1 MTILVTGC
9 SGFVGSNLCER
20 LCQNNIVLGID
31 REDLPHDMQV
41 NENFS
46 FYQVDLLRGDLED
59 ILKKVDFVIHL
70 AASAGVKPSCDSP
83 LSYCEN
89 NILVTLRLLDLC
101 AKMRIKYFTYASS
114 STVYG
119 NDCNIESTRST
130 DSLLSPYA
138 ITKKSVELFC
148 DWYARQYD
156 MKIVGFRLFSVYGP
170 RCRKDMAPYKFI
182 NAILNDEPIYINGDG
197 SLRRDFTYVTD
208 VIDGILSSLDYI
220 VNMETNHEI
229 FNLGNA
235 SDVSINNF
243 IEMIETLTQKKSQ
256 RVYSSELACD
266 SLITSANLTKSHTY
280 LNYYPKVSLADGL
293 KNTITYISKI

>member
-1 MTILVTGC
+1 MNILVTGC
-9 SGFVGSNLCER
+9 SGFIGSNLCET
-20 LCQNNIVLGID
+20 LCQENNVWGID
-31 REDLPHDMQV
+31 RVNLPHDFQA
-41 NENFS
+41 NKNFS
-46 FYQVDLLRGDLED
+46 FYQADLLQADLVE
-59 ILKKVDFVIHL
+59 ILEKVDFVIHL

-83 LSYCEN
+83 TLYCEN

-101 AKMRIKYFTYASS
+101 AKMKIKYFIYASS

-119 NDCNIESTRST
+119 NGTNIESIPTT

-148 DWYARQYD
+148 DWYSRHHD

-197 SLRRDFTYVTD
+197 SLRRDFTYVSD
-208 VIDGILSSLDYI
+208 VVDGIVLTLQYI
-220 VNMETNHEI
+220 TNMKTNHEI

-235 SDVSINNF
+235 SDVSINDF
-243 IEMIETLTQKKSQ
+243 IGTIETLIQKKSK
-256 RVYSSELACD
+256 RVYSPEFACD
-266 SLITSANLTKSHTY
+266 SLITSANLTKSHTLLSY
-280 LNYYPKVSLADGL
+280 SPKVSLIDGL
-293 KNTITYISKI
+293 IKTIQYISKI